1 MTVMVVNLHL
11 EGNLGDELETT
22 PLLLELHRCQINIIG
37 VLSRWQA
44 ETKSK
49 AHNALYGTGS
59 PLNHQSIREQ
69 MLLERLIVPTELE
82 QENYELFLS
91 NHDLHRDDIHAI
103 IYAPGPGGG
112 CGGVGSSG
120 WPIDIYFGISLKTM
134 IQMNRIKNQIM
145 SQQQEQNTN
154 QYDQCYSR
162 SGNPILTFNS
172 YRFGTN
178 NSHCTPSKETKN
190 TKFYTI
196 PKNYNY
202 SNSVYLNI
210 TKTTTTTTTTTATN
224 DNSNSNRKKE
234 KKNKKNDSN
243 SVVDVVSTTTT
254 TTSSSS
260 SSSPS
265 ELQLPVVEFFMMG
278 DLANVF
284 EPSWPA
290 VHYWK
295 NFYEHKYPNLQS
307 LIYPRFIQKGKGSR
321 SNSNNGFGNIVKTV
335 TKTNTKTTTS
345 NTSSS
350 SSSLPPKPKQ
360 QKLEMITLQNDL
372 SSKVVHLD
380 IVVEEGEQQQQPQQ
394 QLEQDHQDD
403 DSRIMDQRI
412 KFLFVSSSNL
422 EDGEIF
428 DYYKRQFQ
436 SMERRR
442 RRKRRKSSSS
452 STADI
457 KNSNNNN
464 HNDKN
469 DNCNGDD
476 DDNDSNNTIENY
488 VTNNLHGMQSNQFLI
503 FDTIE
508 QMIAMTLHSNVQ
520 TVYTNRYH
528 PGVTSYRFHK
538 ETVLLPMHNHN
549 NDNGEGASFSTDA
562 KMIGLQMLLTA
573 AAEEEDD
580 DDSASAAAAVG
591 TSGLGVAEEET
602 KNNQVVTPTRVRKE
616 LIPTGFQKLRNTLRQ
631 LRGGSSSSSSSSSA
645 TTF

>member
-1 MTVMVVNLHL
+1 
-11 EGNLGDELETT
+11 
-22 PLLLELHRCQINIIG
+22 
-37 VLSRWQA
+37 
-44 ETKSK
+44 
-49 AHNALYGTGS
+49 
-59 PLNHQSIREQ
+59 
-69 MLLERLIVPTELE
+69 
-82 QENYELFLS
+82 
-91 NHDLHRDDIHAI
+91 
-103 IYAPGPGGG
+103 
-112 CGGVGSSG
+112 
-120 WPIDIYFGISLKTM
+120 
-134 IQMNRIKNQIM
+134 
-145 SQQQEQNTN
+145 
-154 QYDQCYSR
+154 
-162 SGNPILTFNS
+162 
-172 YRFGTN
+172 
-178 NSHCTPSKETKN
+178 
-190 TKFYTI
+190 
-196 PKNYNY
+196 
-202 SNSVYLNI
+202 
-210 TKTTTTTTTTTATN
+210 
-224 DNSNSNRKKE
+224 
-234 KKNKKNDSN
+234 
-243 SVVDVVSTTTT
+243 
-254 TTSSSS
+254 
-260 SSSPS
+260 
-265 ELQLPVVEFFMMG
+265 MMG

-307 LIYPRFIQKGKGSR
+307 LIYPRFIQKGKGSL

-452 STADI
+452 SSSSSSTADI

-464 HNDKN
+464 HNDNN
-469 DNCNGDD
+469 DNCNGDDDDD

-573 AAEEEDD
+573 AAAAEEEEQA
-580 DDSASAAAAVG
+580 DDSASSSPGVAVEG
-591 TSGLGVAEEET
+591 TSSET
-602 KNNQVVTPTRVRKE
+602 TDNNNNNHHVTPTRIRKE
-616 LIPTGFQKLRNTLRQ
+616 LIPTGFQKLRDTLRQ
-631 LRGGSSSSSSSSSA
+631 LRSISEGSSSSIG